1 MPWYSIRSVYHFGVK
16 SDGKNVFEERAVCF
30 FAETNKEAHEL
41 AKVESENYAEINEFI
56 AHDEQ
61 LGYRLDPADLPQGHE
76 VWSELFESNESL
88 DEFYANRYGKYTYSP
103 E

>member
-30 FAETNKEAHEL
+30 FAETDKDAHALAKIESEQYAEAHEFS
-41 AKVESENYAEINEFI
+41 V
-56 AHDEQ
+56 HDEQ
-61 LGYRLDPADLPQGHE
+61 VSYRLDSAHLPQGHE
-76 VWSELFESNESL
+76 VWSELYETNESL
-88 DEFYANRYGKYTYSP
+88 SVFYENRYGKYRYFP